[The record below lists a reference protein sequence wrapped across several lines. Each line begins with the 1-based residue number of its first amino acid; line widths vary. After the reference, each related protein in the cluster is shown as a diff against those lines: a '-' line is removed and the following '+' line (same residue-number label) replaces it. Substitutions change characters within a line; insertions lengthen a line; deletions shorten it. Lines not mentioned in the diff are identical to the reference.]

1 MGRVLIVGVGNT
13 IMGDDGLGV
22 YALNQ
27 LKSREL
33 PEYVDTLEAGT
44 ALLDAL
50 PDLKN
55 YDKMVLIDAVAADSR
70 KVCVLRNPASSELP
84 ERALCSH
91 EMGIEEALRLQLLA
105 DGKLPEIVIMGLKPG
120 QIEMSTELSD
130 EVASRIPELVEAVL
144 DEIR

>member
-70 KVCVLRNPASSELP
+70 KVCVAREGP
-84 ERALCSH
+84 
-91 EMGIEEALRLQLLA
+91 LLTR
-105 DGKLPEIVIMGLKPG
+105 DGHRR
-120 QIEMSTELSD
+120 STATS
-130 EVASRIPELVEAVL
+130 VAGRRQTA
-144 DEIR
+144 